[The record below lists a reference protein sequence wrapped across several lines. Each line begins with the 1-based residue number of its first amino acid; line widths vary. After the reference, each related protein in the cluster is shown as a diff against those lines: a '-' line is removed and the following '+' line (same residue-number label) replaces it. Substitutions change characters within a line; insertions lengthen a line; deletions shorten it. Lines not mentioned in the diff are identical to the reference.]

1 MDVTGKAALITGG
14 GTGIGRA
21 TALALATRGCHVAV
35 NYSRSA
41 DAAEATAA
49 DARTHGVEAVAVQ
62 GDVADDADC
71 RRVVAVTVE
80 ALGRL
85 DILVNSAGTT
95 TFVPHHDLD
104 GIDAHDWQR
113 LYAVNTIGP
122 FQMMRAAADHLRADG
137 GGEVVNVSS
146 VAGVAGTGS
155 SLPYCASKAA
165 LNNLTVTMARVLA
178 PEVRV
183 NAVAPGFVT
192 GRWWTEGQSQETHDA
207 VKGAIEGSV
216 PLQAVCTPDDVAASI
231 IGVIEGADLMTA
243 QVIVIDGGMLIKL

>member
-1 MDVTGKAALITGG
+1 MDLDGKAALITGG

-21 TALALATRGCHVAV
+21 TALALAAAGCDVAV

-41 DAAEATAA
+41 DAAEETAA
-49 DARTHGVEAVAVQ
+49 DVRGLDVAGLALQ
-62 GDVADDADC
+62 GDVASDEDC
-71 RRVVAVTVE
+71 RRVVAE
-80 ALGRL
+80 AVAAFGRL

-95 TFVPHHDLD
+95 VFVQHDDLD
-104 GIDAHDWQR
+104 GVDTEDWQR

-146 VAGVAGTGS
+146 VSGVAGVGS

-165 LNNLTVTMARVLA
+165 LNNLTTTMARVLA

-192 GRWWTEGQSQETHDA
+192 GRWWVEGQGQETHDLVQDA
-207 VKGAIEGSV
+207 LEKST
-216 PLQAVCTPDDVAASI
+216 PLEAVCTPEDVAASI
-231 IGVIEGADLMTA
+231 LGIIVGADLMTA
-243 QVIVIDGGMLIKL
+243 QVLVVDGGMLIKL

>member
-1 MDVTGKAALITGG
+1 MDVSGRAALITGG

-21 TALALATRGCHVAV
+21 TVLALAARGCHVSV

-41 DAAEATAA
+41 EAAEETAA
-49 DARTHGVEAVAVQ
+49 EIRGHGVTGLAVQ
-62 GDVADDADC
+62 GDVSSDDDC
-71 RRVVAVTVE
+71 RRVVAEAVE
-80 ALGRL
+80 SMGRL

-95 TFVPHHDLD
+95 AFVPHHDLE
-104 GIDAHDWQR
+104 GIDADDWQR
-113 LYAVNTIGP
+113 LYAVNTVGP
-122 FQMMRAAADHLRADG
+122 FQMMRAAAEHLRADG

-165 LNNLTVTMARVLA
+165 LNNLTVAMARVLA

-192 GRWWTEGQSQETHDA
+192 GRWWTEGQGQEAHDA
-207 VKGAIEGSV
+207 VKATLERSV
-216 PLQAVCTPDDVAASI
+216 PLQAVCTPDDVASSI
-231 IGVIEGADLMTA
+231 LGIIQGADLMTA
-243 QVIVIDGGMLIKL
+243 QVIVIDGGMLIKQ